1 MAILIPFLQIYLV
14 IRSRNEGPV
23 FQTKMHQVSIK
34 LSSKKM
40 EASKKIMGKLLLSL
54 VNTSMT

>member
-1 MAILIPFLQIYLV
+1 MAILIPFLQIYLASP
-14 IRSRNEGPV
+14 SRNEDPV
-23 FQTKMHQVSIK
+23 FQTKMHQVLIK

-40 EASKKIMGKLLLSL
+40 EASKKVMGKLLLSL

>member
-14 IRSRNEGPV
+14 IRSRNKGPV
-23 FQTKMHQVSIK
+23 FQTKMHQVLIK

-40 EASKKIMGKLLLSL
+40 EASKNIMGKLLLSL
-54 VNTSMT
+54 VNTLMT